1 MSAFHSNFT
10 NDYIPE
16 LSKTSSI
23 INYELYK
30 IDGDKEL
37 TLVEYLN
44 EIALPIS
51 NITNKKEKEEY
62 NFKIQFSIGTNFAHD
77 VPDICIFHI
86 RSDSKKFNKNSYAT
100 KITNKLIKS
109 FLKNYHEFLSDN
121 TMFIFDTIYEF
132 SVHVNII
139 NYRCHCCN
147 NLE

>member
-1 MSAFHSNFT
+1 MNFFFGIIQRNCFHNLSNIYNNRSALHSNFT

-51 NITNKKEKEEY
+51 NIANKKEKEEY
-62 NFKIQFSIGTNFAHD
+62 NFKIQLSIGTNFVHD
-77 VPDICIFHI
+77 MPEICIFHI
-86 RSDSKKFNKNSYAT
+86 RSDSKKINKNSDAS
-100 KITNKLIKS
+100 KITNKLIKP

-121 TMFIFDTIYEF
+121 TILLLI
-132 SVHVNII
+132 
-139 NYRCHCCN
+139 
-147 NLE
+147 

>member
-1 MSAFHSNFT
+1 MSAFHSNCT

-16 LSKTSSI
+16 LSKTSFL

-62 NFKIQFSIGTNFAHD
+62 NFKIQFSIGINFVHD
-77 VPDICIFHI
+77 MPEICIFHI
-86 RSDSKKFNKNSYAT
+86 RSDSKKINKNSDAT
-100 KITNKLIKS
+100 KKQINLSNLLKKIITSFYQIIQCLLLIQ
-109 FLKNYHEFLSDN
+109 FMN
-121 TMFIFDTIYEF
+121 
-132 SVHVNII
+132 SVFMLI
-139 NYRCHCCN
+139 
-147 NLE
+147 